1 MTINNDM
8 NTMKDWMTG
17 IAVPKLHTKDMP
29 VVNEVSNMDPAAR
42 RYPLYSPSSN
52 VVASLAD
59 ASLADASLAD
69 ASLADASLAEPRL
82 APVATT
88 ATMLCVSMLVLAM
101 SGD

>member
-69 ASLADASLAEPRL
+69 ASLAEPRL
-82 APVATT
+82 APAATT

>member
-59 ASLADASLAD
+59 ASLA
-69 ASLADASLAEPRL
+69 EPRL

>member
-59 ASLADASLAD
+59 ASLADASLA
-69 ASLADASLAEPRL
+69 EPRL

>member
-69 ASLADASLAEPRL
+69 ASLAEPRL

-88 ATMLCVSMLVLAM
+88 ATMLCVSMLVLSM

>member
-1 MTINNDM
+1 LVTINNDM

-59 ASLADASLAD
+59 ASLADASLAN
-69 ASLADASLAEPRL
+69 ASLAEPRL

-101 SGD
+101 SGRD

>member
-69 ASLADASLAEPRL
+69 ASLAEPRL